1 MSMETNGLPKLDT
14 VIFGEIQVLLAEK
27 RTALASLRTGIA
39 VFALPLSVLSVLI
52 ATSRYYSVATVMPL
66 LVPLLLL
73 NLGLVILGSWLIYH
87 SMHRIHRYDRLIREL
102 TQKYRSIGEFIE

>member
-1 MSMETNGLPKLDT
+1 MDT
-14 VIFGEIQVLLAEK
+14 HEPLQPDNAILGEIQVLLAEK

-52 ATSRYYSVATVMPL
+52 ATSRYYNVLSVMPF

-87 SMHRIHRYDRLIREL
+87 AIHRLHHYDLLIRNLRE
-102 TQKYRSIGEFIE
+102 KYRSIAEFVD